1 MASLRGIDKFE
12 YHSEG
17 DFFHWLCK
25 LTENRIR
32 DKAEWF
38 EARKR
43 DLAREKPF
51 ADAQPSFESSLG
63 PLNELA
69 TSTTPAT
76 MAERAEQVRR
86 LTEAVD
92 NLLPEQREALL
103 LVRYEGLSMEVAAGI
118 MGKSPDAVR
127 KLASRAIV
135 SLSHKLGIRGE

>member
-1 MASLRGIDKFE
+1 
-12 YHSEG
+12 
-17 DFFHWLCK
+17 
-25 LTENRIR
+25 
-32 DKAEWF
+32 
-38 EARKR
+38 
-43 DLAREKPF
+43 
-51 ADAQPSFESSLG
+51 
-63 PLNELA
+63 
-69 TSTTPAT
+69 